1 MLAANASPN
10 LTKTG
15 MLLLLNIGMLIN
27 MALTLTKIRKSTCN
41 CMNGIEID
49 SIFEGRHLAFE

>member
-1 MLAANASPN
+1 MLAASANPN

-27 MALTLTKIRKSTCN
+27 MAPTLTKIRKSICN
-41 CMNGIEID
+41 CMNGTEID
-49 SIFEGRHLAFE
+49 SMFEGRPLAF